1 MKDKIAYYLAEG
13 LSAADT
19 AGIVGCSPG
28 YISQLLKDEDFRK
41 GVEEKLANR
50 KSTPDE
56 NLLNKYQG
64 LEHKIIKAIGAQ
76 LDNAELPH
84 LTKALDS
91 VVKAQEAAMK
101 RVNPALAQQQNNV
114 VQVVQITLPP
124 HAIPSMPVMTLNQQS
139 EVVAIDNKPLSPMS
153 TEGVKNLFSRLKS
166 QKEQQNAAQIPLSG
180 DSSTATATA
189 SAGQADF

>member
-1 MKDKIAYYLAEG
+1 MKDRIAFYLAEG

-50 KSTPDE
+50 KTTSDE

-64 LEHKIIKAIGAQ
+64 LEHKIIKAMGAQ
-76 LDNAELPH
+76 LENAELPH

-91 VVKAQEAAMK
+91 VVKAQEAALK
-101 RVNPALAQQQNNV
+101 RVNPALAQQNPQM
-114 VQVVQITLPP
+114 VQVVQITLPA
-124 HAIPSMPVMTLNQQS
+124 HAIPAVPVMTLNSQA
-139 EVVAIDNKPLSPMS
+139 EVIAIDNKPLSPMS
-153 TEGVKNLFSRLKS
+153 TEGVKNLFSQLKS
-166 QKEQQNAAQIPLSG
+166 QKEQQNVTQVPRSSPAAESAAATIPG
-180 DSSTATATA
+180 P
-189 SAGQADF
+189 ADF